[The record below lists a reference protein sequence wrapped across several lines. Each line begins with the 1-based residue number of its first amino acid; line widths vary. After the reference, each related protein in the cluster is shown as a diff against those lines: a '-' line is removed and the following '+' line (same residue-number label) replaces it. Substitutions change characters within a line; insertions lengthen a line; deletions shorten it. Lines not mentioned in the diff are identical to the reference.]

1 MPSVDH
7 RHGLEHSHVG
17 LHRLCGTVN
26 RQQSGLRAA
35 GKVIAMIKSH
45 LVEVSQGA
53 FVTQQTSPMGGSHFA
68 THTTSPPAAAPSLF
82 LFLLVVLQ
90 VENVLHTNSS
100 LRTGLK

>member
-1 MPSVDH
+1 
-7 RHGLEHSHVG
+7 
-17 LHRLCGTVN
+17 
-26 RQQSGLRAA
+26 
-35 GKVIAMIKSH
+35 
-45 LVEVSQGA
+45 
-53 FVTQQTSPMGGSHFA
+53 VTQQTSPVGGSHFA